1 MKRVISIFAM
11 CFMVLLTLANDRSAY
26 SIPSTSD
33 EDSLII
39 HEENHMIPGKGFISL
54 NDKLD
59 ELKELD
65 EGTII
70 IRFRHESSSIMSLF
84 SFSNNTQSNVHFILY
99 VTGSEIG
106 IENRYEIG
114 RAHV

>member
-11 CFMVLLTLANDRSAY
+11 CFMVLLTLANDTSAY

-70 IRFRHESSSIMSLF
+70 IRFRPESSSIMSLF
-84 SFSNNTQSNVHFILY
+84 LFSNNTKSLCNFQLNVIINY
-99 VTGSEIG
+99 I
-106 IENRYEIG
+106 
-114 RAHV
+114 